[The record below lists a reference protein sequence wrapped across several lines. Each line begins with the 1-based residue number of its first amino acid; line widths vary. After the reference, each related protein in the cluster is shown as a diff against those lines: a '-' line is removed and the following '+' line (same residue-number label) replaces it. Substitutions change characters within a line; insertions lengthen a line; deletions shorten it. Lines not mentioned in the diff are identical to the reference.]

1 MRGTISLP
9 GGLRALHALAAE
21 GLQMLV
27 FSLSLRTAV

>member
-9 GGLRALHALAAE
+9 GVLRALAAE
-21 GLQMLV
+21 GLQRLV